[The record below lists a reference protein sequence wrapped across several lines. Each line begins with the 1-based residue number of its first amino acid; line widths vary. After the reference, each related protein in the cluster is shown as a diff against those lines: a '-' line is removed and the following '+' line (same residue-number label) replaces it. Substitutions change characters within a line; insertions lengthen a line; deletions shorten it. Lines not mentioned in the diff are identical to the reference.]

1 MHRPLHPLH
10 VVLDALR
17 RRGRPPSTTAS
28 RIEAAA
34 AAAAAA
40 ALMTIRT
47 VGRQLQ
53 KREGRRV
60 GDVTWLLSY

>member
-34 AAAAAA
+34 AAAA
-40 ALMTIRT
+40 LMTIRT